1 MRLDRLIPLPQPLQP
16 SGRREERPPRRQPE
30 ASERPAASDAPADDS
45 GEPGGGERPAS
56 PDHLDITV

>member
-16 SGRREERPPRRQPE
+16 SGRREDRPPRRQPE
-30 ASERPAASDAPADDS
+30 GSERHPASDPPAPES
-45 GEPGGGERPAS
+45 GETGGQPPIP